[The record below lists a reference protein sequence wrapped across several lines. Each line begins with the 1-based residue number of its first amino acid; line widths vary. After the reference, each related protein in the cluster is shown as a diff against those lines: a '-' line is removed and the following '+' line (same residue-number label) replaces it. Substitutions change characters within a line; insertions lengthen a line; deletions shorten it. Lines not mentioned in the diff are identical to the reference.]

1 MERGENMLFKVDRK
15 AVLMRLVELDLNQ
28 KKLAHKAGSTP
39 QSISNIMIGRAAR
52 AMTIAK
58 IAKALDMPMEN
69 LIKA

>member
-28 KKLAHKAGSTP
+28 KKLAHKAGITP

-58 IAKALDMPMEN
+58 IAKALDMHMKN

>member
-28 KKLAHKAGSTP
+28 KKLAHKAGITP

-52 AMTIAK
+52 AVTIAK
-58 IAKALDMPMEN
+58 IAKALDVPMEN

>member
-1 MERGENMLFKVDRK
+1 MERGENMLFKVDGK

-28 KKLAHKAGSTP
+28 KKLAHKAGITP

>member
-1 MERGENMLFKVDRK
+1 MLFKVDRK

-28 KKLAHKAGSTP
+28 KKLAHKAGITP

-58 IAKALDMPMEN
+58 IAKALDMPMET

>member
-28 KKLAHKAGSTP
+28 KKLAHKAGITP

-58 IAKALDMPMEN
+58 IAKALDIPMEN

>member
-28 KKLAHKAGSTP
+28 KKLAHKAGITP

-58 IAKALDMPMEN
+58 IAKALDMPMET

>member
-28 KKLAHKAGSTP
+28 KKLAHKAGITP

-69 LIKA
+69 LIKS

>member
-28 KKLAHKAGSTP
+28 KKLAHKAGITP

>member
-1 MERGENMLFKVDRK
+1 MERGENMLLKVDRK

-28 KKLAHKAGSTP
+28 KKLAHKAGITP

-52 AMTIAK
+52 TMTIAK
-58 IAKALDMPMEN
+58 IAKALDVPMEN

>member
-1 MERGENMLFKVDRK
+1 MERGENMLLKVDRK

-28 KKLAHKAGSTP
+28 KKLAHKAGITP

>member
-1 MERGENMLFKVDRK
+1 MLFKVDRK

-28 KKLAHKAGSTP
+28 KKLAHKAGITP
-39 QSISNIMIGRAAR
+39 QSILNIMIGRAAR

>member
-28 KKLAHKAGSTP
+28 KKLAHKAGITP
-39 QSISNIMIGRAAR
+39 QSISNIMIGRAAK